1 MMVAMM
7 LPSLAPLLV
16 RDRRG
21 AVQGTLVALG
31 YFTVWASA
39 GVAAYALGTVLVIAD
54 RWWPAPL
61 VAALALLIAV
71 ITQWTPWKARRLV
84 CCRELVRQ
92 ARATWRDALLEGVRL
107 GVQCCLC
114 CAGLMTFLIVTGM
127 MRRGAVMLVAALIA
141 LERFAPRPRLVARAA
156 GVLILVVGAV
166 LIANAPIMVSP

>member
-7 LPSLAPLLV
+7 LPSLVPLLV
-16 RDRRG
+16 RYRG
-21 AVQGTLVALG
+21 GAMQGNQVALG
-31 YFTVWASA
+31 YFTVWAFA
-39 GVAAYALGTVLVIAD
+39 GVAAYALSTVLAVAD

-61 VAALALLIAV
+61 VAAFALLVAALA
-71 ITQWTPWKARRLV
+71 QWTPWKARRLV
-84 CCRELVRQ
+84 CCREFGSR
-92 ARATWRDALLEGVRL
+92 ARSPRRSALQDGVWL

-127 MRRGAVMLVAALIA
+127 MRIGAVVLVAVLVA

-166 LIANAPIMVSP
+166 LIATARP